1 MRRRPKESQ
10 QARQERQ
17 GGMTALRLRTE
28 DIYGGMLPARAKGDV
43 TLLAASIARHG
54 LLQPIVVRRNA
65 QAGRYA
71 LICGARRLQACRM
84 LGIREIDALL
94 FEGDER
100 EAVACF
106 LEEHWCDEAVSC
118 VDEAEIIARAG
129 GQELSRRFALP
140 EGMLLR
146 RQRLSSLRERVRALV
161 RRERLT
167 LAQTEPLLQIARED
181 WQLEAASIIAQR
193 GLGGAQA
200 RRLVMGEP
208 QQAQAPEMGRR
219 RATRAALR
227 ELSAVA
233 ERLNAQGIETSVS
246 MHSQER
252 GLCVQIVLRGAENL
266 AGGQEKR
273 AAREN

>member
-1 MRRRPKESQ
+1 MRKRPKKPQEA
-10 QARQERQ
+10 AREER
-17 GGMTALRLRTE
+17 GGLTALRLRTE
-28 DIYGGMLPARAKGDV
+28 EIYGGALPARAKEDV

-54 LLQPIVVRRNA
+54 LLQPVIVRRNA

-71 LICGARRLQACRM
+71 LVCGARRLQACRM
-84 LGIREIDALL
+84 LGLSQIDALL
-94 FEGDER
+94 LEADER
-100 EAVACF
+100 EAAACF
-106 LEEHWCDEAVSC
+106 LEEHWCREAVSC
-118 VDEAEIIARAG
+118 VDEAEFIARSGAPAFG
-129 GQELSRRFALP
+129 GRFALP
-140 EGMLLR
+140 EGMLARRLR
-146 RQRLSSLRERVRALV
+146 LLSLGERVRALV

-167 LAQTEPLLQIARED
+167 LAQAEPLLAIARED

-193 GLGGAQA
+193 GLSGAQA

-208 QQAQAPEMGRR
+208 RQEGAPEVGRR

-266 AGGQEKR
+266 GAGQEKR
-273 AAREN
+273 TGREN